1 MKRLI
6 LFFLIGLSLSAYSQG
21 YYNAGEQRYVYAD
34 IANVRQYPT
43 LDSEVVDK
51 LKAGQE
57 INIEDVGGADKVGED
72 KGFWINITYK
82 IGDKVKSGFLWSNVL
97 SYTQMRRGDT
107 KFVYGKESGA
117 NEGKVKFQ
125 VKAIRNDS
133 IIDRKSFDVS
143 TGSLSFTEG
152 KIIPDGS
159 LKNVNYIVQLYFT
172 GEACGYGNYHFHFGW
187 SGNRFLELP
196 YTVSVGD
203 GGVYSYGEYLIYPT
217 DSQLPEDTLLKVI
230 AEGEAP
236 DENSDIEFQY
246 KTMMYKWDG
255 EKITPITINK

>member
-1 MKRLI
+1 MKHLI
-6 LFFLIGLSLSAYSQG
+6 FFLLIGLSLSVYSQG
-21 YYNAGEQRYVYAD
+21 YYNAGEKHYVYAD
-34 IANVRQYPT
+34 IANVRQSPT
-43 LDSEVVDK
+43 VDSEIVDK
-51 LKAGQE
+51 LKAGHE
-57 INIEDVGGADKVGED
+57 INIEDVGETDKIGED
-72 KGFWINITYK
+72 NGFWINITY
-82 IGDKVKSGFLWSNVL
+82 ISGDKVKSGFLWSNVL

-107 KFVYGKESGA
+107 KFVYGKESGV
-117 NEGKVKFQ
+117 NDGQVKFQ
-125 VKAIRNDS
+125 VKAVRNDS
-133 IIDRKSFDVS
+133 IVARKNFDVS

-152 KIIPDGS
+152 KIIPNGN
-159 LKNVNYIVQLYFT
+159 LQNVNYIVRLYFT

-187 SGNRFLELP
+187 NGNRFLELP

-217 DSQLPEDTLLKVI
+217 DYQLPENMLLKVI

-255 EKITPITINK
+255 EKATPININK